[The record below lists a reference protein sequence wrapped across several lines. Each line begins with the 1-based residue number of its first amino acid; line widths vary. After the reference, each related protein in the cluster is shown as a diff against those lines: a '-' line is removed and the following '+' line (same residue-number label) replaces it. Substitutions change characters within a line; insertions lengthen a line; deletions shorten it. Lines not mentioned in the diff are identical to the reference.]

1 MISANLYAKNILF
14 KYLSKKFI
22 QIKTKQRTKMTYFIC
37 KFEEY
42 MTWEGSRD

>member
-1 MISANLYAKNILF
+1 MNTATNLLDIQTKL
-14 KYLSKKFI
+14 I
-22 QIKTKQRTKMTYFIC
+22 QIKTKQKAKMTYFIC

>member
-1 MISANLYAKNILF
+1 MNTATNLLDIQTKL
-14 KYLSKKFI
+14 I